1 MEGVG
6 RPMAEHARVTVCG
19 SDPFTVADE
28 ALLMVKD
35 VMMTWTATS
44 K

>member
-19 SDPFTVADE
+19 SDPFTVAFE
-28 ALLMVKD
+28 ALLIVKD
-35 VMMTWTATS
+35 VTMTGTEKS
-44 K
+44 V